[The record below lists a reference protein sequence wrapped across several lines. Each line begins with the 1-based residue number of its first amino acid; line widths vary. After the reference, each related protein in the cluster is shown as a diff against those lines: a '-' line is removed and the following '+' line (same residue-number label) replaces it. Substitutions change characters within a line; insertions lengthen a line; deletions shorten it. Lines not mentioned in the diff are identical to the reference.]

1 MIEGPNERYQIA
13 TSAFLVE
20 IETKLPT
27 KRKLQAWWRLG
38 LQTPLV
44 AGRLVD
50 QFFFSSHSILPFIFQ
65 TTTGRFEKWG
75 GRQFYTKYDL
85 LAEGFFRLACVSIET
100 HNLQPIFRHRG
111 GGGGGSPLYGYVR
124 RQRVWF
130 SAVLVWNRV
139 SVSTILVWNRVW
151 FVHSS
156 LELGMFFR
164 RISYFFIIWR

>member
-1 MIEGPNERYQIA
+1 MEIRTAGFSCRRPQLLLDQIYIF
-13 TSAFLVE
+13 FL
-20 IETKLPT
+20 
-27 KRKLQAWWRLG
+27 
-38 LQTPLV
+38 
-44 AGRLVD
+44 
-50 QFFFSSHSILPFIFQ
+50 HSIGPWIFFIFK
-65 TTTGRFEKWG
+65 TTTSRFEKWG

-100 HNLQPIFRHRG
+100 HNLQRMFRPRV

-139 SVSTILVWNRVW
+139 SVSTILAWNRVW

-156 LELGMFFR
+156 LELDMLLR
-164 RISYFFIIWR
+164 RISYFFIIGR